1 MEHPFLM
8 SSLGVILTLV
18 LGFLWHKTKP
28 STNTAEATELPSC
41 SHPKKTGRIFRTQTG
56 TVLLALPV
64 CPACMLVLPPYTPTV
79 NRLTPEELREIR
91 ASLTAEGY
99 DVSALP
105 DPDA

>member
-28 STNTAEATELPSC
+28 AANTAEATELPSC
-41 SHPKKTGRIFRTQTG
+41 SHPKKTSRIFQINGSQIQIALFVCPTCR
-56 TVLLALPV
+56 TVLPSN
-64 CPACMLVLPPYTPTV
+64 TETIT
-79 NRLTPEELREIR
+79 RITPEELREIR
-91 ASLTAEGY
+91 ASLAAEGY

-105 DPDA
+105 NPDA